1 MALEAVAQVC
11 GQPDV
16 AQGVYLQPGQMLLI
30 NNRKGAHSRT
40 PFTARF
46 DGTDR
51 WLQRL
56 YVRRSLW
63 ELRKRLEP
71 ITQGLLAW
79 RHFRKLRA
87 RVGQ

>member
-16 AQGVYLQPGQMLLI
+16 AQGVYLQPGQTLLI

-51 WLQRL
+51 WLQRPMCA
-56 YVRRSLW
+56 VAS
-63 ELRKRLEP
+63 
-71 ITQGLLAW
+71 GS
-79 RHFRKLRA
+79 
-87 RVGQ
+87 